1 MLLSPMKHN
10 ICMVFIKLQRHAGL
24 GFIIENP
31 TAVVVEAAV
40 IDVLVCSADKVVFKS
55 VVAADEYKITLKFVV
70 FNKVLFTEKIFV
82 ANVKVS
88 TQFEGISSDM
98 DKIKKYWR
106 LLHFDSENVEV
117 FNNDNFIDT
126 SDNAKVVFKS
136 LENKM
141 IKLLSLFMDR
151 LAVNISEIDELE
163 LFEMLESL

>member
-88 TQFEGISSDM
+88 TQFEENVNERDE
-98 DKIKKYWR
+98 KIKTFLRK
-106 LLHFDSENVEV
+106 LE
-117 FNNDNFIDT
+117 
-126 SDNAKVVFKS
+126 KM
-136 LENKM
+136 LEN
-141 IKLLSLFMDR
+141 SE
-151 LAVNISEIDELE
+151 VSISVKDTVSDI
-163 LFEMLESL
+163 FETILKPVEQPDLQFD

>member
-1 MLLSPMKHN
+1 M
-10 ICMVFIKLQRHAGL
+10 
-24 GFIIENP
+24 
-31 TAVVVEAAV
+31 
-40 IDVLVCSADKVVFKS
+40 
-55 VVAADEYKITLKFVV
+55 
-70 FNKVLFTEKIFV
+70 
-82 ANVKVS
+82 
-88 TQFEGISSDM
+88 
-98 DKIKKYWR
+98 
-106 LLHFDSENVEV
+106 EV